1 MTADPSAHEK
11 TRSRRDLKRV
21 KAPPVGVQQSP
32 KTLGISNQTDLAVP
46 LAVPLDAKTKE
57 LMAICEQMDE
67 AQRCLVLV
75 YLRLQATQLNPTQ

>member
-32 KTLGISNQTDLAVP
+32 KTLGTSDQTDLAVP
-46 LAVPLDAKTKE
+46 LAVPFDAKTAE
-57 LMAICEQMDE
+57 LMAIWDLLNDD
-67 AQRCLVLV
+67 QRDRLLSS
-75 YLRLQATQLNPTQ
+75 LRGGNVRE